1 MMEMLRSK
9 AKVQRKIWEEIHKR
23 DLSVFVAKP
32 DLNPSLTS
40 WRLEIQ
46 SENLGSYGC
55 YPCRPTV
62 GWCEASVHW
71 LLWFLK
77 G

>member
-9 AKVQRKIWEEIHKR
+9 AKVQWKIWEEIHKR

-46 SENLGSYGC
+46 PENLGS
-55 YPCRPTV
+55 
-62 GWCEASVHW
+62 
-71 LLWFLK
+71 
-77 G
+77 